1 MRADFGVGTMNLHAV
16 PGGLAERVDAIVDG
30 LIHLEGPLLPIL
42 HSVQHDVGFLPEEA
56 LRQIAKRLNI
66 SRAEIHG
73 VATFYHDFRLQPAG
87 RHVVKLCRA
96 EACQSVGSE
105 RLAAH
110 GEARLRIKS
119 GETTPDGAVTLEA
132 VYCLGLCA
140 CGPAALVDG
149 KVVGRLDEVKL
160 DAILAECRA

>member
-1 MRADFGVGTMNLHAV
+1 MTLHVV
-16 PGGLAERVDAIVDG
+16 PGGLIERVDAIVDS
-30 LIHLEGPLLPIL
+30 LIHLEGSLLPIL
-42 HSVQHDVGFLPEEA
+42 HAVQHDVGYVPEEA

-73 VATFYHDFRLQPAG
+73 VATFYHDFRSKPAG

-105 RLAAH
+105 RLAARAE
-110 GEARLRIKS
+110 GRLKIKS
-119 GETTPDGAVTLEA
+119 GETTADGALTLEA

-149 KVVGRLDEVKL
+149 KVVGRLDDAKL
-160 DAILAECRA
+160 DAVLAECMA

>member
-1 MRADFGVGTMNLHAV
+1 MNVHAV

-30 LIHLEGPLLPIL
+30 LIHLEGSLLPIL
-42 HSVQHDVGFLPEEA
+42 HAVQHDVGFLPEEA

-73 VATFYHDFRLQPAG
+73 VATFYHDFRSAPAG

-105 RLAAH
+105 PLAARA
-110 GEARLRIKS
+110 EAALKIRS
-119 GETTPDGAVTLEA
+119 GETTSDGAVTLEA

-149 KVVGRLDEVKL
+149 RVVGRLDEAKL
-160 DAILAECRA
+160 DALLAECAQ